1 MLYYVDSLRLTN
13 DSSNSFVCN
22 FTRWAITVSEPVV
35 RKKAWLLTAR
45 TSYISSFQP
54 LGQVV
59 HPFHSISPMSDQL
72 TIDVFIVFVE
82 TVRFDD
88 APKTLQWFCEDSVPS
103 TYVLGGCF
111 LLLVLTVTAAFSFSP
126 TSDDCPNSTWL
137 QRNVRRN
144 IFENKNVATIY
155 LLLILLVA

>member
-1 MLYYVDSLRLTN
+1 MRNHSL
-13 DSSNSFVCN
+13 
-22 FTRWAITVSEPVV
+22 WAGGEKQS
-35 RKKAWLLTAR
+35 KATTAW

-103 TYVLGGCF
+103 TYVLGGLLPVAGTECYCC
-111 LLLVLTVTAAFSFSP
+111 LLVQLNFWWLSNKFNLATEKRTAKHLSEQKCGSHLFVAYF
-126 TSDDCPNSTWL
+126 TSCM
-137 QRNVRRN
+137 
-144 IFENKNVATIY
+144 
-155 LLLILLVA
+155 LLILLGNYPIKQLAGHDRT